1 MYVCGLFLQNRKLE
15 TSERQNWTR
24 RIEREW
30 ACTRIY
36 SVRPRPNVIF
46 LNIWCWQRTLKTK
59 LKNNIF
65 SLLKPEKGGTTMPK
79 NRYKSIARRQHR
91 GGVVVVVCVCVRVP
105 KQQFRRF
112 NFHFFESIIRE
123 NKSDKPNKSPEWA
136 CQMQLIFD
144 AIKPSLS

>member
-1 MYVCGLFLQNRKLE
+1 MGMHQDLQCE
-15 TSERQNWTR
+15 TSPKRH
-24 RIEREW
+24 
-30 ACTRIY
+30 
-36 SVRPRPNVIF
+36 IF
-46 LNIWCWQRTLKTK
+46 EHMMLAKDAENEI
-59 LKNNIF
+59 KNNIF

>member
-24 RIEREW
+24 RIKRVSMHQDLQCE
-30 ACTRIY
+30 T
-36 SVRPRPNVIF
+36 SPKHHIF
-46 LNIWCWQRTLKTK
+46 EHMMLAKDAENEI
-59 LKNNIF
+59 KNNIF